1 MNAPVSPSG
10 GGAVGRRLPRL
21 EVQEKVLG
29 QAQYVDDIV
38 RPRMLHGALLGSAVP
53 HGRIK
58 SFDKSRALALPGV
71 KAVIVGPELAPHHL
85 GAFIKD
91 EAALARETVR
101 YLGDPVAAVAATSPA
116 IARAALGLID
126 IDYEEL
132 PAVYDIDA
140 AQQPDAPLIHPDFDS
155 YIKVFPADFSGRN
168 VLSISTIIEGDVD
181 KAWAECDVIVE
192 GEYEVPAQ
200 AHAYIEPNGAIAE
213 FDAQGKVTIWSC
225 TQSVFKVQA
234 AVSEAL
240 GIPMAKVR
248 AIATRIGGGFGGKA
262 EPATQIVAVALAR
275 ITGRPVKMIL
285 NRDEEFT
292 MMRAR
297 HPAKVRVKTG
307 AKKDGTLV
315 AREFDATYDA
325 GAYADDS
332 PGVLGFGMLMARGPY
347 RVPHVRSIGR
357 AVYTNKLRTGAFR
370 GFGNPQTA
378 MASET
383 NLDDLAEKLGMDP
396 LELRLKNAM
405 KPGDRWLGGQQ
416 IDACGM
422 IECLE
427 KARAAS
433 DWARRRQGAS
443 PKPGKKRGIG
453 VAGLAH
459 ISGVLATSAIV
470 RLLEDG
476 SLSLNT
482 GAVDIGQGSD
492 TTLAQICAEAL
503 KVPVEQVNLVNPDT
517 DASPYNWGTGA
528 SRVTYTVG
536 RAVAAASASVG
547 EQIMQ
552 RAAMIFECAP
562 GDLELRDGGMVGVK
576 GIPGKVL
583 PYGAVAG
590 FSHYV
595 AGGPIIGTNALMF
608 DGPGFDPKR
617 ALLRGMPFS
626 NLGAYV
632 FGAQIVEV
640 EVDEVTG
647 HVEVLEVWSAHDVGR
662 AINPQSVEGQ
672 IQGGVVQGIGYA
684 LTESV
689 EWDGGRVINP
699 TFMDYK
705 IPGALDVPL
714 AIHPII
720 VEHPEASGPFG
731 AKGVGEPG
739 LVGVGPAIRNAIA
752 NAIGKPLN
760 VMPFT
765 PERVWTAMH
774 GAA

>member
-1 MNAPVSPSG
+1 MNAPPIANT
-10 GGAVGRRLPRL
+10 GAVGQRIPRL

-29 QAQYVDDIV
+29 QALYVDDMV
-38 RPRMLHGALLGSAVP
+38 RPRMLHGAILGSPIP
-53 HGRIK
+53 HGRIR
-58 SFDKSRALALPGV
+58 SWDKSRALALPGV

-91 EAALARETVR
+91 ELALVREKVL
-101 YLGDPVAAVAATSPA
+101 YVGDPVAAVAAVDLAT
-116 IARAALGLID
+116 ARTALTLID
-126 IDYEEL
+126 IEYADL
-132 PAVYDIDA
+132 PAVFDVEE
-140 AQQPDAPLIHPDFDS
+140 AQKADAPLLHENFEK
-155 YIKVFPADFSGRN
+155 YVKVFPAEYSGRN
-168 VLSISTIIEGDVD
+168 VLSISTIAEGNVD
-181 KAWAECDVIVE
+181 AAWAECDVIVE
-192 GEYEVPAQ
+192 GVYESPAQ
-200 AHAYIEPNGAIAE
+200 AHAYIETNGALAE
-213 FDAQGKVTIWSC
+213 FDAAGKVTVWSC

-240 GIPMAKVR
+240 GISMAKVR

-262 EPATQIVAVALAR
+262 EPSAQIIAVALAR
-275 ITGRPVKMIL
+275 ETGRPVKLIL
-285 NRDEEFT
+285 SRDEEFT
-292 MMRAR
+292 MMRMR

-332 PGVLGFGMLMARGPY
+332 PGVMGFGMLMARGPY
-347 RVPHVRSIGR
+347 RVPHLKCVGR
-357 AVYTNKLRTGAFR
+357 AVYTNKIRTGAFR

-378 MASET
+378 LASEA
-383 NLDDLAEKLGMDP
+383 NLDDLAAKLGIDP
-396 LELRLKNAM
+396 LDLRLKNAM
-405 KPGDRWLGGQQ
+405 KPGDTWAGGQKV
-416 IDACGM
+416 DACGL

-427 KARAAS
+427 KLRKAS
-433 DWARRRQGAS
+433 DWDRRRKAPAAS
-443 PKPGKKRGIG
+443 QPGKRRGVG
-453 VAGLAH
+453 VACLAH

-470 RLLEDG
+470 RVLEDG
-476 SLSLNT
+476 SFSLNT

-492 TTLAQICAEAL
+492 TTLAQICAATL
-503 KVPVEQVNLVNPDT
+503 KVPIERVNLVNPDT

-536 RAVAAASASVG
+536 RAVVQAAVSAGEQLKQRASMILECAAS
-547 EQIMQ
+547 
-552 RAAMIFECAP
+552 
-562 GDLELRDGGMVGVK
+562 DLELREGGLVGLK
-576 GIPGKVL
+576 GVPGKEL
-583 PYGAVAG
+583 PYGALVG

-595 AGGPIIGTNALMF
+595 AGGPIIGTSALMF

-617 ALLRGMPFS
+617 ALLRGVPFS

-632 FGAQIVEV
+632 FGAQAVEV

-647 HVEVLEVWSAHDVGR
+647 KVDVIEVWSAHDVGK

-684 LTESV
+684 LTEDV
-689 EWDGGRVINP
+689 VWDGGRVVNP
-699 TFMDYK
+699 SFMDYK
-705 IPGALDVPL
+705 IPGSLDVPY

-752 NAIGKPLN
+752 AATGVRLS

-765 PERVWTAMH
+765 PERVWTAMRA
-774 GAA
+774 G

>member
-1 MNAPVSPSG
+1 MNAPAS
-10 GGAVGRRLPRL
+10 AVGLRLPRL
-21 EVQEKVLG
+21 EVREKVLG

-38 RPRMLHGALLGSAVP
+38 RPRMLHGAILGSPIP

-58 SFDKSRALALPGV
+58 RWDTSRALALPGV

-91 EAALARETVR
+91 EAALARDKVR
-101 YLGDPVAAVAATSPA
+101 YIGDPVAAVAAVD
-116 IARAALGLID
+116 IATARRALGHID
-126 IDYEEL
+126 IEYEEL
-132 PAVYDIDA
+132 PAVFDVDE
-140 AQQPDAPLIHPDFDS
+140 AQKPDAPLIHEGFDK
-155 YIKVFPADFSGRN
+155 YIKVFPAEFSGRN
-168 VLSISTIIEGDVD
+168 VLSISTVAEGNVD
-181 KAWAECDVIVE
+181 AAWADCDVIVE
-192 GEYEVPAQ
+192 GEYQTPGQ
-200 AHAYIEPNGAIAE
+200 AHAYLETNGAVAE
-213 FDAQGKVTIWSC
+213 FDAAGKVTIWSC
-225 TQSVFKVQA
+225 VQSIFKIQG

-248 AIATRIGGGFGGKA
+248 VIATRIGGGFGGKS
-262 EPATQIVAVALAR
+262 EPGTQIVAVALAQA
-275 ITGRPVKMIL
+275 TGRPVKVVL
-285 NRDEEFT
+285 TRDEDVT
-292 MMRAR
+292 MMRIR

-307 AKKDGTLV
+307 AKRDGTLV
-315 AREFDATYDA
+315 AREFEAVFDA
-325 GAYADDS
+325 GGYADES
-332 PGVLGFGMLMARGPY
+332 PGVMGFGMLMARGPY
-347 RVPHVRSIGR
+347 RVPHVKCVGR
-357 AVYTNKLRTGAFR
+357 AVYTNKVRTGAFR

-378 MASET
+378 FASEA
-383 NLDDLAEKLGMDP
+383 NLDDLAAKLGIDP
-396 LELRLKNAM
+396 LDLRLKNAM
-405 KPGDRWLGGQQ
+405 KPGDAWAGGQKVE
-416 IDACGM
+416 ACGLV
-422 IECLE
+422 ECLE
-427 KARAAS
+427 KLRAAS
-433 DWARRRQGAS
+433 EWDRRRKTPTAA
-443 PKPGKKRGIG
+443 KPGKRRGIG
-453 VAGLAH
+453 VACLSH

-476 SLSLNT
+476 SFSLNT

-492 TTLAQICAEAL
+492 TTLAQICAGSL
-503 KVPVEQVNLVNPDT
+503 KVPVERINLVNPDT

-536 RAVAAASASVG
+536 RAVAAASDAVG
-547 EQIMQ
+547 EQIKQ
-552 RAAMIFECAP
+552 RASIIFECAP
-562 GDLELRDGGMVGVK
+562 GDLELRDGGAVGVK
-576 GIPGKVL
+576 GVPGKVL

-590 FSHYV
+590 FSHFV
-595 AGGPIIGTNALMF
+595 AGGPIIGTTALMF

-632 FGAQIVEV
+632 FGAQAVEV

-647 HVEVLEVWSAHDVGR
+647 QVEVVEVWSAHDVGK

-689 EWDGGRVINP
+689 EWDSGKIVNS

-705 IPGALDVPL
+705 IPGVMDVPY

-739 LVGVGPAIRNAIA
+739 LVGVAPAIRNAVAQAVGRRLAVI
-752 NAIGKPLN
+752 P
-760 VMPFT
+760 MT
-765 PERVWTAMH
+765 PERVW
-774 GAA
+774 AALQDNAA

>member
-1 MNAPVSPSG
+1 MSATVTA
-10 GGAVGRRLPRL
+10 GAVGQRLPRL
-21 EVQEKVLG
+21 EVREKVLG
-29 QAQYVDDIV
+29 QAQYVDDLV
-38 RPRMLHGALLGSAVP
+38 RPRMLHGAVLGSPIP

-58 SFDKSRALALPGV
+58 RWDKSEALALPGV
-71 KAVIVGPELAPHHL
+71 KAVILGPELPQHHL
-85 GAFIKD
+85 GVFVKD
-91 EAALARETVR
+91 EVALARDKVR
-101 YLGDPVAAVAATSPA
+101 YVGDPVAAVAAVDLAT
-116 IARAALGLID
+116 ARKALGLIE
-126 IDYEEL
+126 IEYEEL
-132 PAVYDIDA
+132 PAVFA
-140 AQQPDAPLIHPDFDS
+140 VEEAQKPGAPLLHEGYES
-155 YIKVFPADFSGRN
+155 YVKVYPAEFSGRN
-168 VLSISTIIEGDVD
+168 VLATASVSEGDVD
-181 KAWAECDVIVE
+181 AAWAECDVIVE
-192 GEYEVPAQ
+192 GVYESPAQ
-200 AHAYIEPNGAIAE
+200 AHAYLETNGALAE
-213 FDAQGKVTIWSC
+213 FDAAGKVTVWSC

-240 GIPMAKVR
+240 GLPMAKVR
-248 AIATRIGGGFGGKA
+248 AVATRIGGGFGGKA
-262 EPATQIVAVALAR
+262 EPGTQIVAALLAQA
-275 ITGRPVKMIL
+275 TGRPVKVVL
-285 NRDEEFT
+285 ARDEDFT

-332 PGVLGFGMLMARGPY
+332 PGVMGFGVLMARGPY
-347 RVPHVRSIGR
+347 RVPHVRSVGR

-378 MASET
+378 FASEA
-383 NLDDLAEKLGMDP
+383 NLDDLADKLGMDP

-405 KPGDRWLGGQQ
+405 RAGDTWVGGQKVE
-416 IDACGM
+416 ACGQV
-422 IECLE
+422 ECLE
-427 KARAAS
+427 KLRAAA
-433 DWARRRQGAS
+433 DWARRRKA
-443 PKPGKKRGIG
+443 PAARPGKKRGIG
-453 VAGLAH
+453 VACLAH

-476 SLSLNT
+476 SFSLNT

-492 TTLAQICAEAL
+492 TTLAQICAAAL
-503 KVPVEQVNLVNPDT
+503 KVPVERINLVNPDT

-536 RAVAAASASVG
+536 RAVASASDQVG
-547 EQIMQ
+547 EQIKQ

-562 GDLELRDGGMVGVK
+562 ADLELREGGMVGVK
-576 GIPGKVL
+576 GVPGKVL

-595 AGGPIIGTNALMF
+595 AGGPIIGTVALMF

-617 ALLRGMPFS
+617 ALMRGVPFS

-632 FGAQIVEV
+632 FGAQAVEV
-640 EVDEVTG
+640 EIDELTG
-647 HVEVLEVWSAHDVGR
+647 QVEVVEVWSAHDVGK

-684 LTESV
+684 LTEEL
-689 EWDGGRVINP
+689 EWDGGRVVNP

-705 IPGALDVPL
+705 IPGALDVPH

-739 LVGVGPAIRNAIA
+739 LIGVGPAIRNAIA
-752 NAIGKPLN
+752 HALGKRLA

-765 PERVWTAMH
+765 PERVWTAMQQP
-774 GAA
+774 AS